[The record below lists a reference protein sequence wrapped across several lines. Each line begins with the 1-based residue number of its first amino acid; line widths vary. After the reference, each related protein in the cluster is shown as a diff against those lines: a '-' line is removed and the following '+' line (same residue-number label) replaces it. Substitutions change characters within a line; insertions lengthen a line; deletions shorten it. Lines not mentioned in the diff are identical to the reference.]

1 MFCRDE
7 GCDRLTSGWER
18 SDRPNVKTE
27 QIQGG
32 EQQKSTDE
40 DRARALRL
48 VALPVEIQ
56 RLVIEWRKLFFE
68 SEVYGKPSTD
78 ELMSSVCEA
87 FGSSAAAEVNL
98 SATTGW
104 NAAGAP
110 ASHRH

>member
-1 MFCRDE
+1 M
-7 GCDRLTSGWER
+7 
-18 SDRPNVKTE
+18 SDRPNVTE
-27 QIQGG
+27 QIQDG
-32 EQQKSTDE
+32 EEHKSTDE

-48 VALPVEIQ
+48 GALPVEIQ

-68 SEVYGKPSTD
+68 CEVYGKPTTN
-78 ELMSSVCEA
+78 ELMSSVCAA
-87 FGSSAAAEVNL
+87 FGSLAAAEVMVL